1 MLLSVARVSKLFGV
15 EGGVLLNLYTTFP
28 DDFSTEEPLFVKIDS
43 LAVPLFCDRFERRGK
58 TNALATFAD
67 IDSARRAEEFI
78 GRELYL
84 EHEDDENDEFYLEDL
99 IGFAVTCTEA
109 GADGAKGAA
118 AFTGSVTDYYDSDAN
133 PLFELEIGGRT
144 VLVPAAEEFI
154 AHIDF
159 GGRTMKLVLPEG
171 LLDL

>member
-84 EHEDDENDEFYLEDL
+84 EHEDDENDEFYR
-99 IGFAVTCTEA
+99 IGTL
-109 GADGAKGAA
+109 KGEI
-118 AFTGSVTDYYDSDAN
+118 TDYYDSEAN
-133 PLFELEIGGRT
+133 PLFEVEIGGKRI
-144 VLVPAAEEFI
+144 LVPAVEEFI
-154 AHIDF
+154 GGIDF
-159 GGRTMKLVLPEG
+159 EGRTVKMVLPEG
-171 LLDL
+171 LIEL

>member
-99 IGFAVTCTEA
+99 IGFRVR
-109 GADGAKGAA
+109 
-118 AFTGSVTDYYDSDAN
+118 
-133 PLFELEIGGRT
+133 IG
-144 VLVPAAEEFI
+144 
-154 AHIDF
+154 
-159 GGRTMKLVLPEG
+159 TMKGEITN
-171 LLDL
+171 

>member
-99 IGFAVTCTEA
+99 IGFRVRIGTLKGEITDITTARPILSSRWRSAANGSWFRRSRSSSQASISRAV
-109 GADGAKGAA
+109 
-118 AFTGSVTDYYDSDAN
+118 
-133 PLFELEIGGRT
+133 R
-144 VLVPAAEEFI
+144 
-154 AHIDF
+154 
-159 GGRTMKLVLPEG
+159 
-171 LLDL
+171 

>member
-99 IGFAVTCTEA
+99 IGFRVRIGTL
-109 GADGAKGAA
+109 KGEI
-118 AFTGSVTDYYDSDAN
+118 TDYYDSEAN
-133 PLFELEIGGRT
+133 PLFEVEIGGSDFNPKGKSDGEIMRFCQSFMT
-144 VLVPAAEEFI
+144 ELYRYI
-154 AHIDF
+154 GQIGRAH
-159 GGRTMKLVLPEG
+159 V
-171 LLDL
+171 

>member
-43 LAVPLFCDRFERRGK
+43 LAVPLLRPLRTEGK

-99 IGFAVTCTEA
+99 IGFRVRIGTL
-109 GADGAKGAA
+109 KGEI
-118 AFTGSVTDYYDSDAN
+118 TDYYDSEAN
-133 PLFELEIGGRT
+133 PLFEVEIGGKRI
-144 VLVPAAEEFI
+144 LVPAVEEFI
-154 AHIDF
+154 AGIDF
-159 GGRTMKLVLPEG
+159 EGRTVKMVLPEG
-171 LLDL
+171 LIEL

>member
-1 MLLSVARVSKLFGV
+1 MLEENAEAVARVSKTFGQNG
-15 EGGVLLNLYTTFP
+15 ELTLNLYDSFP
-28 DDFSTEEPLFVKIDS
+28 QDFNPSEPLFVVIDK

-99 IGFAVTCTEA
+99 IGFRVRIGTL
-109 GADGAKGAA
+109 KGEI
-118 AFTGSVTDYYDSDAN
+118 TDYYDSEAN
-133 PLFELEIGGRT
+133 PLFEVEIGGKRI
-144 VLVPAAEEFI
+144 LVPAVEEFI
-154 AHIDF
+154 AGIDF
-159 GGRTMKLVLPEG
+159 EGRTVTVSYTHLTLPTIA
-171 LLDL
+171 

>member
-99 IGFAVTCTEA
+99 IGFRVRIGTL
-109 GADGAKGAA
+109 KGEI
-118 AFTGSVTDYYDSDAN
+118 TDYYDSEAN
-133 PLFELEIGGRT
+133 PLFEVEIGGNRC
-144 VLVPAAEEFI
+144 VVPADGDCSAGSHFE
-154 AHIDF
+154 
-159 GGRTMKLVLPEG
+159 GGRGNWDVPEAG
-171 LLDL
+171 REL

>member
-58 TNALATFAD
+58 THALATFAD

-99 IGFAVTCTEA
+99 IGFRVRIGTL
-109 GADGAKGAA
+109 KGEI
-118 AFTGSVTDYYDSDAN
+118 TDYYDSEAN
-133 PLFELEIGGRT
+133 PLFEVEIGGKRI
-144 VLVPAAEEFI
+144 LVPAVEEFI
-154 AHIDF
+154 AGIDF
-159 GGRTMKLVLPEG
+159 EGRTVKMVLPEG
-171 LLDL
+171 LIEL

>member
-28 DDFSTEEPLFVKIDS
+28 DDFSTEEPLFVEIDS

-99 IGFAVTCTEA
+99 IGFRVRIGTL
-109 GADGAKGAA
+109 KGEI
-118 AFTGSVTDYYDSDAN
+118 TDYYDSEAN
-133 PLFELEIGGRT
+133 PLFEVEIGGKRI
-144 VLVPAAEEFI
+144 LVPAVEEFI
-154 AHIDF
+154 AGIDF
-159 GGRTMKLVLPEG
+159 EGRTVKMVLPEG
-171 LLDL
+171 LIEL

>member
-84 EHEDDENDEFYLEDL
+84 EHEDDENEKENVITDVFS
-99 IGFAVTCTEA
+99 
-109 GADGAKGAA
+109 KGYKLGDKILRPAM
-118 AFTGSVTDYYDSDAN
+118 VKVAN
-133 PLFELEIGGRT
+133 
-144 VLVPAAEEFI
+144 
-154 AHIDF
+154 
-159 GGRTMKLVLPEG
+159 
-171 LLDL
+171 

>member
-99 IGFAVTCTEA
+99 IGFRVRIGTL
-109 GADGAKGAA
+109 KGEI
-118 AFTGSVTDYYDSDAN
+118 TDYYDSEAN
-133 PLFELEIGGRT
+133 PLFEVEIGGKTDPGSGGRGVHRRHRFRGPYGEDGTARGTDRT
-144 VLVPAAEEFI
+144 VTRI
-154 AHIDF
+154 
-159 GGRTMKLVLPEG
+159 GGKPVLP
-171 LLDL
+171 